1 MDGILIIDG
10 LMLVFGGAIAIT
22 AVWFVLR
29 LRATAP
35 IKLQHRI
42 NLEVAER
49 RAAMAAMAAAYTA
62 ASPEQRERL
71 ALNYRYNRAAVLALD
86 PEFDASTTD
95 AVFAA
100 RAPTDRIAA

>member
-1 MDGILIIDG
+1 MDDILIIDG
-10 LMLVFGGAIAIT
+10 LMLVFGGAIAVAAI
-22 AVWFVLR
+22 WFVLR
-29 LRATAP
+29 LRAAAP

-42 NLEVAER
+42 NREVAER
-49 RAAMAAMAAAYTA
+49 RAAMAAMAATYA
-62 ASPEQRERL
+62 AAAPEQRERL

-100 RAPTDRIAA
+100 PVPADRIAA